1 MNDCFNCKSNDE
13 CEWKSSILKTVEK
26 NFRSIIDE
34 SKDIL
39 LDDETCKTM
48 IEEEEKQKESE
59 ERTQN
64 KQFANILDELHL
76 H

>member
-1 MNDCFNCKSNDE
+1 MNMNE
-13 CEWKSSILKTVEK
+13 KSSIFKTVEK

-34 SKDIL
+34 SKDIIL
-39 LDDETCKTM
+39 GNETCKTL
-48 IEEEEKQKESE
+48 IEEEKQKESE

-64 KQFANILDELHL
+64 KQFVNILDELKL